1 MKTLFLIVV
10 ALLITSPSA
19 FATAKDKECYTIG
32 SNLIKKLSGCHLE
45 ESSSDNADYTCD
57 NGYVFIDKSMGRT
70 TLILEDARGKL
81 TVGEAP
87 EACLIELRDEYGVA
101 IIPGKLIPKGNSG
114 KSLYLLFK
122 EKFLTRRCPPSWQDA
137 YGRCKAGWNS

>member
-1 MKTLFLIVV
+1 MKKLFLIIV
-10 ALLITSPSA
+10 ALLIASPSA

-32 SNLIKKLSGCHLE
+32 SNLIKQLSGCYLE

-57 NGYVFIDKSMGRT
+57 NGYVFIYKSTGT
-70 TLILEDARGKL
+70 TLLILDDARGKL
-81 TVGEAP
+81 TVGESP

-101 IIPGKLIPKGNSG
+101 IIPRRLIPKGNSR

-122 EKFLTRRCPPSWQDA
+122 EKFLSGSCPPSWQDA
-137 YGRCKAGWNS
+137 YGRCKAGWDS